1 MEGLVNVLL
10 RSSTVDRRRWTIK
23 NGLRSAVHGQSD
35 YNTPMN
41 KAPFSLVPEYRDYV
55 WGGAKLRPEIVP
67 TAEAW
72 IIYAGNRVSSGP
84 YAGRVL
90 AELAADFGTDL
101 LGSRAVAQTGNRFPV
116 LVKILDCAQWLSLQ
130 VHPNDEQAKKLEGE
144 GFFGKTEAWHV
155 LETEPNVK
163 LVAGIKPGT
172 SADSLVK
179 AIQSKRESILDLVQM
194 VEVKT
199 GDTLFMN
206 PGTIHALGPG
216 MLIYEI
222 QQTSDLTYRVYDWG
236 RPNTE
241 TRKLH
246 IDKAIAVSN
255 PNAVTSVL
263 QTPQVN
269 DGEVKT
275 LTECEYFKLET
286 VSVEE
291 KSLGLDTRGESF
303 HGLTVIEGQI
313 QVSADAKRE
322 AFVLNKFETLLIPAC
337 CGAYQIKPL
346 TKSRVLKASV

>member
-1 MEGLVNVLL
+1 MSGDYRLW
-10 RSSTVDRRRWTIK
+10 SP
-23 NGLRSAVHGQSD
+23 SD
-35 YNTPMN
+35 YNSPMI
-41 KAPFSLVPEYRDYV
+41 KTAFSLAPEFRDYV

-72 IIYAGNRVSSGP
+72 VIYADNRISSGP
-84 YAGRVL
+84 YAGRTL
-90 AELAADFGTDL
+90 SDISLEFGSDL
-101 LGSRAVAQTGNRFPV
+101 LGARAVTQTGNRFPV

-130 VHPNDEQAKKLEGE
+130 VHPNDEQAKRLEGD

-155 LETEPNVK
+155 LEVEPNAK
-163 LVAGIKPGT
+163 LIAGMKPNIT
-172 SADSLVK
+172 AEALADSIRNGTI
-179 AIQSKRESILDLVQM
+179 AETAQSI
-194 VEVKT
+194 EVKE
-199 GDTLFMN
+199 GDTLFMS

-236 RPNTE
+236 RPETE

-246 IDKAIAVSN
+246 IEKALAVSN
-255 PNAVTSVL
+255 PNAATSVL
-263 QTPQVN
+263 QLPQIN
-269 DGEVKT
+269 DGDVKT

-286 VSVEE
+286 VSVEK

-313 QVSADAKRE
+313 QVSAEGE
-322 AFVLNKFETLLIPAC
+322 AFVLNKFESLLIPAC

>member
-1 MEGLVNVLL
+1 M
-10 RSSTVDRRRWTIK
+10 VDRRPFLLST
-23 NGLRSAVHGQSD
+23 VYGQSD
-35 YNTPMN
+35 YNIPMN
-41 KAPFSLVPEYRDYV
+41 KTPFSLAPEYRDYV

-72 IIYAGNRVSSGP
+72 IIYAGNRISSGP
-84 YAGRVL
+84 YAGQTL
-90 AELAADFGTDL
+90 ADISLTFGSDL
-101 LGSRAVAQTGNRFPV
+101 LGARAVAQTGKRFPV

-130 VHPNDEQAKKLEGE
+130 VHPNDEQAQKLEGE

-163 LVAGIKPGT
+163 LVAGIKPNT
-172 SADSLVK
+172 SADALTN
-179 AIQSKRESILDLVQM
+179 AIQSKSESILDLVQM
-194 VEVKT
+194 VDVKA
-199 GDTLFMN
+199 GDTLFMT

-236 RPNTE
+236 RPETE

-263 QTPQVN
+263 QTVDVN

-275 LTECEYFKLET
+275 LTQCEYFKLET
-286 VSVEE
+286 ISVNE
-291 KSLGLDTRGESF
+291 KSLELDTRGESF

-313 QVSADAKRE
+313 QVSAQGE

-346 TKSRVLKASV
+346 SNSRVLKASV